1 MAKNQVKSTKVRD
14 TVGDRALQAFTTGFQ
29 IFVLFIVGYPLIYCV
44 SASVSS
50 MNALTLGR
58 VWLWPVEFS
67 TAGYEFILQYEDV
80 WRGYRNTIFYTVTN
94 VFLTMICLCL
104 VAYPLSK
111 RNYQAKNLVQRI
123 MLVAM
128 LTGAGLVPSFLMRVW
143 LGMNNTVWAVILGGL
158 VGISHC
164 FILRTSFRSS
174 IPADLFDS
182 AKIDGASEFRQLTTI
197 AIPLAK
203 ATVSVLMLYNIVG
216 MWNSY
221 FSAMIYLSAQPDL
234 WPLQLVLRNIMQ
246 SSGDIATNEMG
257 SAAQLAYEKSGV
269 EQIRYGLI
277 VVGTVPMVALYLICQ
292 KYFEK
297 GVMVGSV
304 KG

>member
-1 MAKNQVKSTKVRD
+1 MAKKDKSTMVRD
-14 TVGDRALQAFTTGFQ
+14 TAGDRALQAFTTAFMF
-29 IFVLFIVGYPLIYCV
+29 FVLFIVGYPLIYCLSCSFSDI
-44 SASVSS
+44 SAI
-50 MNALTLGR
+50 TGGK
-58 VWLWPVEFS
+58 VWLLPVDFS
-67 TAGYEFILQYEDV
+67 LAGYQFVLKYEDV

-94 VFLTMICLCL
+94 VILTMICQLL

-111 RNYQAKNLVQRI
+111 PNYQAKHLVQRI

-143 LGMNNTVWAVILGGL
+143 LRMNNTVWAVILSGL
-158 VGISHC
+158 VGISNV
-164 FILRTSFRSS
+164 FIIRTSFRAG
-174 IPADLFDS
+174 IPQDLFDA
-182 AKIDGASEFRQLTTI
+182 AKIDGCSELRQLTTI

-203 ATVSVLMLYNIVG
+203 AVVSVQILYAVVG

-221 FSAMIYLSAQPDL
+221 FGAMIYLSSKPDL
-234 WPLQLVLRNIMQ
+234 WPLQLVLRNIM
-246 SSGDIATNEMG
+246 SGANIAPEDVT
-257 SAAQLAYEKSGV
+257 SAALEAMEKSGI
-269 EQIRYGLI
+269 EQIRYCLI
-277 VVGTVPMVALYLICQ
+277 VVATVPMLLMYMICQ